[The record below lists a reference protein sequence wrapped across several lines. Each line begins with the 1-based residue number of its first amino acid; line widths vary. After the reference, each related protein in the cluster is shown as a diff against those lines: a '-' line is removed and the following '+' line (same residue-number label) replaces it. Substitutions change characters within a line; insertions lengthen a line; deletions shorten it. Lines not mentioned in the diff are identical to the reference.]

1 MSPKSNLFLCI
12 MVMAG
17 SFGCDVS
24 VPFNPGGAFEPV
36 DGFFDDVE
44 QSLDNLVEDPLGAKP
59 FPVIVGGDNERV
71 FYATNLTDV
80 RLRFQGP
87 GNDVVIPGFT
97 GPSNLYLYEQKK
109 RDLIRAL
116 IPSSAFLGIATDS
129 DYIAYVRASET
140 DESRFDIVASWV
152 NLPLDVATIDGGDDG
167 QFVVPF
173 GLRLSEGRLVYLT
186 ESRDGAEARLNVEDL
201 DGIEPSLSI
210 EVGHIWST
218 DLRGERLVYVEGST
232 QGGARVVLRDL
243 GTDEVNTIAEL
254 PRSVYW
260 SEVTITLN
268 SIVWSEGGNSG
279 LQRVWRHDLA
289 SGETRLWADAVPGV
303 LAGAND
309 SYFVVEESQYNDI
322 AEPTR
327 IIVRKYDSEGRGKKL
342 AEFRADGLAGQT
354 TVLGDRVAWVN
365 ADRRVVVAPLSGGDR
380 ISFRPF

>member
-1 MSPKSNLFLCI
+1 MTRTRFAYSLLIASIGL
-12 MVMAG
+12 V
-17 SFGCDVS
+17 GCDVS
-24 VPFNPGGAFEPV
+24 VPFNPSGVFMPT
-36 DGFFDDVE
+36 DDFFDDVE

-59 FPVIVGGDNERV
+59 FPVIIGGDNERV
-71 FYATNLTDV
+71 FYATNLTDI

-87 GNDVVIPGFT
+87 GNDLVIPGFS
-97 GPSNLYLYEQKK
+97 GPSNLYLFEQKK

-116 IPSSAFLGIATDS
+116 IPSSAFLGIATDG
-129 DYIAYVRASET
+129 DYIAYVRPSET
-140 DESRFDIVASWV
+140 DESRFEIVASWV
-152 NLPLDVATIDGGDDG
+152 DLPLDIATIDGGDDG

-186 ESRDGAEARLNVEDL
+186 ESSDGAEARINVESL

-210 EVGHIWST
+210 EVGDIWSM
-218 DLRGERLVYVEGST
+218 DLRGERLVYVEGLA
-232 QGGARVVLRDL
+232 QGGARIVLRDL

-254 PRSVYW
+254 SRSAFW
-260 SEVTITLN
+260 SEVRVTLN

-309 SYFVVEESQYNDI
+309 DYFVVEETQYNDI
-322 AEPTR
+322 ADPTR
-327 IIVRKYDSEGRGKKL
+327 IIVRKYSSEGRGKKL

-354 TVLGDRVAWVN
+354 MVLGDRVAWVN
-365 ADRRVVVAPLSGGDR
+365 ADRRVVIAPLSGGDR